1 MTNIQISPA
10 TPADLPA
17 ILALLNAAELP
28 EAGLAEHLNTA
39 LVARSGDAIVGSAA
53 LEIYGS
59 AALLRSVAVAP
70 AVRGQGIGRAVT
82 EAALEL
88 ARRHQMKQIYL
99 LTTTA
104 ETYFPAFG
112 FTPISRAAVD
122 PQVQQSVEFT
132 GACPASAVVLMRVSA
147 E

>member
-1 MTNIQISPA
+1 MTLLTITPA

-17 ILALLNAAELP
+17 ILALLNAADLP
-28 EAGLAEHLNTA
+28 EAGLANHLDTA
-39 LVARSGDAIVGSAA
+39 LVARSGDTIVGSAA
-53 LEIYGS
+53 LEIYGA

-70 AVRGQGIGRAVT
+70 TRRGQGVGRLLTA
-82 EAALEL
+82 AALEL
-88 ARRHQMKQIYL
+88 ARCRAITQIYL

-112 FTPISRAAVD
+112 FTPISRAEVD

-132 GACPASAVVLMRVSA
+132 SACPASAAVLVRELDA
-147 E
+147 